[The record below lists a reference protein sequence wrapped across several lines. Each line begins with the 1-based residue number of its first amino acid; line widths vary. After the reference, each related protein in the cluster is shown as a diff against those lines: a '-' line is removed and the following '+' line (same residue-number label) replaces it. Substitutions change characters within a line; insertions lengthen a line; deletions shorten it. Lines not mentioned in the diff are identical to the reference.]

1 MVSFVTVTVC
11 MGGTSNSQPPNF
23 CCCVWHSNRLFT
35 IITLER
41 CGLEWPSSQVFL
53 LRSANI
59 CVRFFS
65 SRSCALL
72 FSPLSTFYSKTP
84 LIFSK
89 QPPPLASTRPKPANL
104 AQLSRASY
112 SFPLRPLLPHSVLKF
127 AQPPSPP
134 SFSILST
141 SSPTRIPPSTSPV
154 HCTYRK
160 KKRGKK
166 KKTKTGKLERTKNGI
181 KKEKKNRSMRV
192 ERIVWALMQSNHSCC
207 LPGGTENRREKE
219 RDRKKKKR
227 ENGRKEGKKRQK
239 LCEGWVEFV
248 MAGTGEKKRALEVE
262 GTKKYAPPYFP

>member
-1 MVSFVTVTVC
+1 MLKQKFVFSLFSNSTVPLTGNCDDGPGIVRQIVSFVTVCVRYIKL
-11 MGGTSNSQPPNF
+11 SASNF

-72 FSPLSTFYSKTP
+72 FSPLATFYSKNP

-112 SFPLRPLLPHSVLKF
+112 SFPSTHSSLTLSLNLLNLPSL
-127 AQPPSPP
+127 PSP
-134 SFSILST
+134 SF
-141 SSPTRIPPSTSPV
+141 PPALPPASLLHHPCAL
-154 HCTYRK
+154 HLQ
-160 KKRGKK
+160 GKK
-166 KKTKTGKLERTKNGI
+166 KG
-181 KKEKKNRSMRV
+181 KKE
-192 ERIVWALMQSNHSCC
+192 I
-207 LPGGTENRREKE
+207 
-219 RDRKKKKR
+219 
-227 ENGRKEGKKRQK
+227 
-239 LCEGWVEFV
+239 
-248 MAGTGEKKRALEVE
+248 
-262 GTKKYAPPYFP
+262 